1 MKRVRLHLPAA
12 VQAVPPA
19 DRHRLR
25 QHRLRRLHRR
35 QQLLRKVPRRVW
47 RRQRRRRQNPRKKKQ
62 RKPRRSVRGS
72 LSRTRSRTET
82 MKRQRN
88 PTKAREPGSIQNRL
102 KSQPPPPPQKR
113 PIRRVREPAVRTL
126 HLLIPVQQVR
136 EKQARESDNFHSEPI
151 INHKTGLRHYFN
163 AWGHPFIFPSKMAWN
178 RQSFRWGLSCCRS

>member
-126 HLLIPVQQVR
+126 HLLIPVQQ
-136 EKQARESDNFHSEPI
+136 ARESDNFHSEPI
-151 INHKTGLRHYFN
+151 IKPASGIISTPGAILLYSRPKWHGTGN
-163 AWGHPFIFPSKMAWN
+163 PSDGDCPAAGPE
-178 RQSFRWGLSCCRS
+178 SAP